1 MDAREHLVARRV
13 EIASTR
19 LGATSVYA
27 NARQH
32 ADAAML
38 ATTPPPPSP
47 PPSLPLEVGDP
58 RCLDLGL
65 GSLLG
70 SARYT
75 KKAIFSAFGGSN
87 TQGANA
93 KALNPRGGTIYGPNI
108 PSFAHL
114 LAARLRRSHDAQW
127 NADGGSGPMFAGAC
141 ASHFIPPNT
150 RLGTIEYLPNMGYIK
165 EDHAEV
171 AAVRSMLRMMAARG
185 AAAFVVNIVSGTKR
199 YENDARGGGQGAACK
214 RLGWK
219 EELVGCMGRERI
231 LHFRDLLA
239 RAANETGAHVVT
251 IDADEAPHLFGADS
265 FHLNRN
271 GHKTVFN
278 EIWRI
283 LRALPCADRH
293 AGDASAATSRT
304 EADDDIG
311 VSCALGDELAPHVGR
326 AVGFGR
332 ADLAPAGKA
341 PKIGWVANA
350 SGASLALCARLPRA
364 LRAERERV
372 VAERVFLNSKD
383 RAKMPLRAGA
393 PYRISVGLQASHPR
407 NRPLFGVARVD
418 CAGACNCTC
427 DGAGEAVAAPPG
439 CRVDTLSNSSSVT
452 ITTYLNLNVAEVE
465 PPSTPE
471 SHAGCAPDA
480 CVVRVT
486 NAERGS
492 AAEARAKVVVR
503 AMIVGLNDWRTMQLG
518 NAGIVKRSGLEG
530 VRRN

>member
-1 MDAREHLVARRV
+1 MEHAERH
-13 EIASTR
+13 
-19 LGATSVYA
+19 LG
-27 NARQH
+27 
-32 ADAAML
+32 DPAML

-383 RAKMPLRAGA
+383 RAKMPLRPGA
-393 PYRISVGLQASHPR
+393 PYRISVGLQASHWR

-465 PPSTPE
+465 PPSAPE
-471 SHAGCAPDA
+471 SHAGCAADA

>member
-1 MDAREHLVARRV
+1 MIDGTRGRREHHALVREWRSRAHAERHAAPRQRR
-13 EIASTR
+13 
-19 LGATSVYA
+19 
-27 NARQH
+27 
-32 ADAAML
+32 DPAML

-70 SARYT
+70 SARYLRLEQR
-75 KKAIFSAFGGSN
+75 ARAQSVA
-87 TQGANA
+87 
-93 KALNPRGGTIYGPNI
+93 PRARGPNA
-108 PSFAHL
+108 SFAHL

-150 RLGTIEYLPNMGYIK
+150 RLATIEYLPNMGYIK

-278 EIWRI
+278 EIWRV

-304 EADDDIG
+304 GPLLRSA
-311 VSCALGDELAPHVGR
+311 SACAGR
-326 AVGFGR
+326 R
-332 ADLAPAGKA
+332 ARAARRPRPSARRGCRRRA
-341 PKIGWVANA
+341 RREGAEVGWVANA
-350 SGASLALCARLPRA
+350 TDARAVRA
-364 LRAERERV
+364 PAARAEEERERV
-372 VAERVFLNSKD
+372 VAERKANGGGPGRCRCGR
-383 RAKMPLRAGA
+383 RAARGSGRARARRATARSLASRGSTA
-393 PYRISVGLQASHPR
+393 PARATARATAPARRWRARRAPR
-407 NRPLFGVARVD
+407 RH
-418 CAGACNCTC
+418 
-427 DGAGEAVAAPPG
+427 AAEH
-439 CRVDTLSNSSSVT
+439 DDHD
-452 ITTYLNLNVAEVE
+452 INLNVAEVE
-465 PPSTPE
+465 PPS
-471 SHAGCAPDA
+471 AGRAAPA
-480 CVVRVT
+480 APRRVRR
-486 NAERGS
+486 ARDERRRAGR
-492 AAEARAKVVVR
+492 AEARAPS
-503 AMIVGLNDWRTMQLG
+503 GG
-518 NAGIVKRSGLEG
+518 AGDDRRPQRLAHDAARQTRGKRSSLEG